1 MLYLGNHEKN
11 KKAEIITSDIKDK
24 KLNFMNFFILKT
36 FTQNFY
42 LLRILNSLFFFFKK
56 NFFRKKINWNEFFF
70 PQDEYTDFNR
80 IYGKNGFIQLQFVV
94 PKNNLIKTLNKVSL
108 FFKKNKIFSTFIII
122 KKMSEKGDYLTFYG
136 NGISVSLDI
145 PINQNYKKLRLF
157 FNKLF
162 TEENVRIN
170 FSKDSITNYIILKI

>member
-1 MLYLGNHEKN
+1 MLHTK
-11 KKAEIITSDIKDK
+11 IVDIKDK

-56 NFFRKKINWNEFFF
+56 NFFRKKVSWNEFFF

-94 PKNNLIKTLNKVSL
+94 PKNDLIKILN
-108 FFKKNKIFSTFIII
+108 NIFEIF
-122 KKMSEKGDYLTFYG
+122 
-136 NGISVSLDI
+136 
-145 PINQNYKKLRLF
+145 
-157 FNKLF
+157 
-162 TEENVRIN
+162 
-170 FSKDSITNYIILKI
+170 